1 MNLIFLYNGGNMLVS
16 VRDTIT
22 SLKKNGNWFSRE
34 EGVNLC
40 RSKKKLKHVGDL
52 RIILLR

>member
-1 MNLIFLYNGGNMLVS
+1 MLVS

-34 EGVNLC
+34 EGGKFV
-40 RSKKKLKHVGDL
+40 SK
-52 RIILLR
+52 